1 MYNEVRTVKNSNNRF
16 IRMKTIAEGQSFANL
31 ILRDRIYVDKTEY
44 IFSLLRL
51 YERVFISR
59 PRRFGKSLTLDT
71 IGTLFEYGVEP
82 YFKDTWIY
90 DKWSENTYPV
100 LRLNFLEFSKT
111 DIDEFKRVFNEKLSV
126 FAKENNI
133 EDYAEDKEPSVSL
146 QRLFA
151 PLIKNKRH
159 IVILID
165 EYDTQ
170 LTSNINNVELY
181 EKYQNI
187 LREIYGVFK
196 SAPLRFLGITGVT
209 RIKDVALFSNGSDI
223 IDISNHTAYSQM
235 IGFTRDEIKE
245 YYIDYLKMAACC
257 ENGVSE
263 SEVTDSQIEEILDKL
278 GYHYNGYCFDE
289 MGEKKVFSTWS
300 VNNFFKKLVSTKKC
314 TYGDYWYDNGG
325 VPSILS
331 NYLET
336 HNLSSVEVLASNEII
351 TVDLNDFLNPQS
363 LIGINEHVLMCQ
375 TGYLTLRS
383 SLADNDGFVDLGIP
397 NNEVRKALL
406 LRLRMMCFEKRVR
419 ITGDEARILNEGDV
433 SSIISLFNTVLN
445 SVAYD
450 HFCIVNEAAVRTVIY
465 LGLLRNQAK
474 IQCEVQSSK
483 GRADL
488 VIETGDRRIVLEL
501 KFAQNE
507 SEARAKLD
515 EAIAQI
521 KDKDYGNI
529 LPLKKETL
537 RITAV
542 FNADPKVRSFSHFK
556 ELKSA

>member
-1 MYNEVRTVKNSNNRF
+1 MYNSEYTVNNTNEF
-16 IRMKTIAEGQSFANL
+16 IEMKTIAEGQSLANL
-31 ILRDRIYVDKTEY
+31 ILRDRIYVDKTKY
-44 IFSLLRL
+44 IFSLLRSH
-51 YERVFISR
+51 ERVFISR

-151 PLIKNKRH
+151 PLVKNRRH

-181 EKYQNI
+181 GKYQNI

-235 IGFTRDEIKE
+235 IGFTRDEIRE
-245 YYIDYLKMAACC
+245 YYIDYLKLAASC

-278 GYHYNGYCFDE
+278 DYHYNGYCFDKY
-289 MGEKKVFSTWS
+289 GEKKVFSTWS
-300 VNNFFKKLVSTKKC
+300 VNNFFKELVSTKKC

-383 SLADNDGFVDLGIP
+383 SLVDTDGWVDLGIP

-465 LGLLRNQAK
+465 LGLLRNQVN

-488 VIETGDRRIVLEL
+488 VIETSDRRIVLEF
-501 KFAQNE
+501 KYAQNE
-507 SEARAKLD
+507 NEAKAKLD
-515 EAIAQI
+515 EAVAQI
-521 KDKDYGNI
+521 KARDYGNI

-537 RITAV
+537 KIAAV
-542 FNADPKVRSFSHFK
+542 FNADQNVRAICEYQKV
-556 ELKSA
+556 

>member
-1 MYNEVRTVKNSNNRF
+1 MS
-16 IRMKTIAEGQSFANL
+16 IRQS
-31 ILRDRIYVDKTEY
+31 
-44 IFSLLRL
+44 
-51 YERVFISR
+51 IS
-59 PRRFGKSLTLDT
+59 F
-71 IGTLFEYGVEP
+71 FEYGVEP

-181 EKYQNI
+181 GKYQNI

-235 IGFTRDEIKE
+235 IGFTRDEIRE

-278 GYHYNGYCFDE
+278 DYHYNGYCFDE

-300 VNNFFKKLVSTKKC
+300 VNNFFKELV
-314 TYGDYWYDNGG
+314 G
-325 VPSILS
+325 VPTILKE
-331 NYLET
+331 YLST
-336 HNLSSVEVLASNEII
+336 HNLDIEGLVNK
-351 TVDLNDFLNPQS
+351 DLLVNVSADEFLNPTS
-363 LIGINEHVLMCQ
+363 LIDMNRHVLMCQ

-383 SLADNDGFVDLGIP
+383 PLFRMNSIDLGIP
-397 NNEVRKALL
+397 NQEVNRALIPL
-406 LRLRMMCFEKRVR
+406 LALNIFGTKSLNVKVRPEK
-419 ITGDEARILNEGDV
+419 ILLTGSAEE
-433 SSIISLFNTVLN
+433 IIELFNTVLN
-445 SVAYD
+445 TVSYD
-450 HFCIVNEAAVRTVIY
+450 HYAITNESILEAILRIY
-465 LGLLRNQAK
+465 LEGKCNNVSA
-474 IQCEVQSSK
+474 ESMSSK
-483 GRADL
+483 GRTDL
-488 VIETGDRRIVLEL
+488 LIETGDRRIVIEL
-501 KFAQNE
+501 KYAQ
-507 SEARAKLD
+507 
-515 EAIAQI
+515 
-521 KDKDYGNI
+521 
-529 LPLKKETL
+529 ETMATSCL
-537 RITAV
+537 
-542 FNADPKVRSFSHFK
+542 
-556 ELKSA
+556 

>member
-1 MYNEVRTVKNSNNRF
+1 MYNESGTGKNGNNGF
-16 IRMKTIAEGQSFANL
+16 IRMKTIAEGQIFSDFNAY
-31 ILRDRIYVDKTEY
+31 DYIYVDKTDY
-44 IFSLLRL
+44 IFNILRSH
-51 YERVFISR
+51 RKIFISR

-100 LRLNFLEFSKT
+100 LRLNFLSFKKD
-111 DIDEFKRVFNEKLSV
+111 DIEIFKRQFVETISK
-126 FAKENNI
+126 FAKDNNI

-223 IDISNHTAYSQM
+223 IDISNHTEFSQM
-235 IGFTRDEIKE
+235 IGFTRDEIRE

-278 GYHYNGYCFDE
+278 DYHYNGYCFDE

-300 VNNFFKKLVSTKKC
+300 VNCFFKRLAAIKKC
-314 TYGDYWYDNGG
+314 AYDDYWYDNGG
-325 VPSILS
+325 VPTILKE
-331 NYLET
+331 YL
-336 HNLSSVEVLASNEII
+336 LSHK
-351 TVDLNDFLNPQS
+351 LNAVSFLDRNKVIKVNQDDFLNPTS
-363 LIGINEHVLMCQ
+363 LIDMNQHVLMCQ

-383 SLADNDGFVDLGIP
+383 GTDTSPVLLGIP
-397 NNEVRKALL
+397 NYELYKALIRLMALRYFGKDKVSVMDCYGHNIVDTGSVEDIEDL
-406 LRLRMMCFEKRVR
+406 LNR
-419 ITGDEARILNEGDV
+419 IFN
-433 SSIISLFNTVLN
+433 SI
-445 SVAYD
+445 AYD
-450 HFCIVNEAAVRTVIY
+450 NYPVDSEAS
-465 LGLLRNQAK
+465 
-474 IQCEVQSSK
+474 VQSHVQLFMLVNGFNVTSETHSAK

-488 VIETGDRRIVLEL
+488 MIESDNRRIIFEL
-501 KFAQNE
+501 KFAHNE
-507 SEARAKLD
+507 NEAKAKLD
-515 EAIAQI
+515 EAVAQI
-521 KDKDYGNI
+521 KARDYGNI

-537 RITAV
+537 KIAAV
-542 FNADPKVRSFSHFK
+542 FNADPVVRAFTQFK
-556 ELKSA
+556 TV

>member
-1 MYNEVRTVKNSNNRF
+1 MYNEIKSKENRF
-16 IRMKTIAEGQSFANL
+16 IKMKTIAEGQIFSDFNAY
-31 ILRDRIYVDKTEY
+31 DYIYVDKTDY
-44 IFSLLRL
+44 IFNILRSHIKI
-51 YERVFISR
+51 FISR

-100 LRLNFLEFSKT
+100 LRLNFLEFKKD
-111 DIDEFKRVFNEKLSV
+111 DIEIFKRQF
-126 FAKENNI
+126 ENP
-133 EDYAEDKEPSVSL
+133 EPMTAIGSL
-146 QRLFA
+146 LESLKDERRQ
-151 PLIKNKRH
+151 

-187 LREIYGVFK
+187 LREIYGVLK
-196 SAPLRFLGITGVT
+196 GAAAIRFLGITGVT

-235 IGFTRDEIKE
+235 IGFTRDEIRE

-314 TYGDYWYDNGG
+314 SYDDYWYDNGG
-325 VPSILS
+325 VPTILKE
-331 NYLET
+331 YLST
-336 HNLSSVEVLASNEII
+336 HNLDIEGLVNK
-351 TVDLNDFLNPQS
+351 DLLVNVSADEFLNPTS
-363 LIGINEHVLMCQ
+363 LIDMNRHVLMCQ

-383 SLADNDGFVDLGIP
+383 PLFRMNSIDLGIP
-397 NNEVRKALL
+397 NQEVNRALISL
-406 LRLRMMCFEKRVR
+406 LALNIFGTKSLNVKVRPEK
-419 ITGDEARILNEGDV
+419 ILLTGSAEE
-433 SSIISLFNTVLN
+433 IIELFNTVLN
-445 SVAYD
+445 TVSYD
-450 HFCIVNEAAVRTVIY
+450 HYAITNESILEAILRIY
-465 LGLLRNQAK
+465 LEGKCNNVSA
-474 IQCEVQSSK
+474 ESMSSK
-483 GRADL
+483 GRTDL
-488 VIETGDRRIVLEL
+488 LIETGDRRIVIEL
-501 KFAQNE
+501 KYAQNE
-507 SEARAKLD
+507 NEAKVKLD
-515 EAIAQI
+515 EAVAQI
-521 KDKDYGNI
+521 KARDYGNI

-537 RITAV
+537 RIAAV
-542 FNADPKVRSFSHFK
+542 FNADPKVRAFSEFTA
-556 ELKSA
+556 L